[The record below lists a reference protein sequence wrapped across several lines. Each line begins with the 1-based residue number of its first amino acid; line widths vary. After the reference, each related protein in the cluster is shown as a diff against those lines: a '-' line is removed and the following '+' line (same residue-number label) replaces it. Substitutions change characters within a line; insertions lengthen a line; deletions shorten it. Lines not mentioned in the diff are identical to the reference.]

1 MAELPVDP
9 ILSKMLLV
17 SVDEGC
23 IKEISSIVSLLSV
36 NNNVFIRPNKPKEKQ
51 KLADEKKV

>member
-1 MAELPVDP
+1 MAELPLDP

-23 IKEISSIVSLLSV
+23 IKEILSIVSLLSV
-36 NNNVFIRPNKPKEKQ
+36 NNNVFIRPNKPKDKQ